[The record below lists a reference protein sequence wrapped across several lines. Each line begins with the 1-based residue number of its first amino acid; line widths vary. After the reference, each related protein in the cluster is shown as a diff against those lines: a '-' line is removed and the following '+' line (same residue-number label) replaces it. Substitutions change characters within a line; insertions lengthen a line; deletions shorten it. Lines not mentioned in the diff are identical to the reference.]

1 MTYSSR
7 PVQIPFPA
15 GNYPTEEDRN
25 TKGGY
30 PIVIKKEPSIQHLQN
45 VVTNYVDNVAPEQYQ
60 RPLSWSKEEMKA
72 FLESLFM
79 DRTEGVIVL
88 VNIIKALHRMRKVA
102 PDDRAI
108 DHIFEP
114 LKESGYKYIILDGNN
129 RLQFMINLLNDT
141 YDIPEGEYGY
151 IRDPQD
157 TSVST
162 FKVRRNKNKFS
173 DLPQAVRET
182 IETRNVIIS
191 EYSQIGYDGLSD
203 VFINTNSG
211 VFPNAQ
217 ELRNAR
223 NTPWADY
230 VRALRYEVPELL
242 GYMFKNFKKRYCGD
256 EWIVDCLAFAL
267 SAVDEDEETGEVT
280 FSPIS
285 QSSKNIL
292 YRSTF
297 LSSREQLGYLEV
309 FKNLSEYIGQMID
322 AADSKE
328 DKAKLKRK
336 VVVQNLF
343 WMMCNGVVTYGQAAE
358 AVRLH
363 EVAYNDK
370 DRFFG
375 EKGEEYD
382 DLTFKNA
389 CEGSSAV
396 NIEYRYVILS
406 EIIQEVTESVP
417 SYEPSPL
424 DKLYQTKLYQT

>member
-1 MTYSSR
+1 MTYSSQ
-7 PVQIPFPA
+7 PAQIPFLA

-30 PIVIKKEPSIQHLQN
+30 PIVIKKEPSIQHLVN
-45 VVTNYVDNVAPEQYQ
+45 VVANYVDNVAPEQYQ
-60 RPLSWSKEEMKA
+60 RPLSWSKDEKKA

-79 DRTEGVIVL
+79 DRVEGVIVL
-88 VNIIKALHRMRKVA
+88 VNIIKALHRMLKIA

-108 DHIFEP
+108 EHIFKP
-114 LKESGYKYIILDGNN
+114 LKESEYKYIILDGNN

-162 FKVRRNKNKFS
+162 FKVKRNKNKYS

-203 VFINTNSG
+203 VFLNTNSG

-217 ELRNAR
+217 EIRNAF
-223 NTPWADY
+223 NSPWADY

-256 EWIVDCLAFAL
+256 EWIVDCLAFVL
-267 SAVDEDEETGEVT
+267 SAVDEDEDDVT

-285 QSSKNIL
+285 QSSKNTL

-297 LSSREQLGYLEV
+297 LTSKEQEGYLEV
-309 FKNLSEYIGQMID
+309 FKNLSDYIGQMID

-336 VVVQNLF
+336 VLLQNLF
-343 WMMCNGVVTYGQAAE
+343 WMMSQSNGIVTYDQATE

-363 EVAYNDK
+363 EVAYGNK

-389 CEGSSAV
+389 CEGTRAV
-396 NIEYRYVILS
+396 NIEYRYEILS
-406 EIIQEVTESVP
+406 EIIQEVTSNVYSDEAN
-417 SYEPSPL
+417 PL
-424 DKLYQTKLYQT
+424 ERL

>member
-1 MTYSSR
+1 MTYSSQ
-7 PVQIPFPA
+7 PAQIPFLA

-30 PIVIKKEPSIQHLQN
+30 PIVIKKEPSIQHLLN

-60 RPLSWSKEEMKA
+60 RPLSWSKDEKKA

-79 DRTEGVIVL
+79 DRVEGVIVL
-88 VNIIKALHRMRKVA
+88 VNIEKAEHRMRMVA

-108 DHIFEP
+108 EHIFEP
-114 LKESGYKYIILDGNN
+114 LKEAGYKYIILDGNN
-129 RLQFMINLLNDT
+129 RLQFMINLLNNT

-162 FKVRRNKNKFS
+162 FKVKRNKNKYK
-173 DLPQAVRET
+173 DLSQAVRET
-182 IETRNVIIS
+182 IESRNVIIS

-217 ELRNAR
+217 ELRNAW

-230 VRALRYEVPELL
+230 VRALRSEVPELL

-256 EWIVDCLAFAL
+256 EWIVDCLTFAL
-267 SAVDEDEETGEVT
+267 SAVDEDEDEVT

-285 QSSKNIL
+285 QSSKNTL

-297 LSSREQLGYLEV
+297 LTSKEQEGYLEV
-309 FKNLSEYIGQMID
+309 FKNLSNYIGQMID
-322 AADSKE
+322 VADSKE

-336 VVVQNLF
+336 VVLQNLF
-343 WMMCNGVVTYGQAAE
+343 WMMSQSNGIVTYDQATE

-363 EVAYNDK
+363 EVAYSNK

-389 CEGSSAV
+389 CEGARAV
-396 NIEYRYVILS
+396 NIEYRYEILS
-406 EIIQEVTESVP
+406 EIIQEVTSNVYSDEAN
-417 SYEPSPL
+417 PL
-424 DKLYQTKLYQT
+424 ERL

>member
-1 MTYSSR
+1 MTYSGQ
-7 PVQIPFPA
+7 PVQIPFLA

-30 PIVIKKEPSIQHLQN
+30 PIVIKKAPSIQHLQN

-60 RPLSWSKEEMKA
+60 RPLSWSSNEKKA

-88 VNIIKALHRMRKVA
+88 VNILKALHRMRKIA

-108 DHIFEP
+108 EHIFEP
-114 LKESGYKYIILDGNN
+114 LQESGYKYIVLDGNN
-129 RLQFMINLLNDT
+129 RLQFMINLLNNT

-162 FKVRRNKNKFS
+162 FKVKRNKNKFS
-173 DLPQAVRET
+173 DLPEAVQET
-182 IETRNVIIS
+182 IQSRNVIIS
-191 EYSQIGYDGLSD
+191 EYSQIGYDGLSS
-203 VFINTNSG
+203 VFLNTNSG

-217 ELRNAR
+217 EIRNAY
-223 NTPWADY
+223 NSPWADY
-230 VRALRYEVPELL
+230 VRALRSEVPELL

-256 EWIVDCLAFAL
+256 EWIVECLAFVL
-267 SAVDEDEETGEVT
+267 SAVDEDEETGEAT

-285 QSSKNIL
+285 QSSKNAL

-297 LSSREQLGYLEV
+297 LTSKEQEGYLEV

-328 DKAKLKRK
+328 DKTKLKRK
-336 VVVQNLF
+336 VVLQNLF
-343 WMMCNGVVTYGQAAE
+343 WMMCNGVVTYEQATE

-363 EVAYNDK
+363 EDAYNSK
-370 DRFFG
+370 NRFFG

-389 CEGSSAV
+389 CEGSRAV
-396 NIEYRYVILS
+396 NIEYRYEILS
-406 EIIQEVTESVP
+406 EIIQEVSTRVYSHDA
-417 SYEPSPL
+417 SPL
-424 DKLYQTKLYQT
+424 DRF